1 VRLAGA
7 AGETCL
13 EILAE
18 ISTWERRDSDWPS
31 SPFGNQLR
39 GCCLVGSGSANS
51 RGRGGSSCESD
62 GSEAEKERRVEG
74 RKGERWERELM
85 GVVAWAA
92 AVALAIVT
100 HQRKLH

>member
-18 ISTWERRDSDWPS
+18 ISTLTWVMRDSDRPS
-31 SPFGNQLR
+31 SPFGNRLR
-39 GCCLVGSGSANS
+39 GCCLGGSGSATS

-62 GSEAEKERRVEG
+62 GSEAEEERRVEG
-74 RKGERWERELM
+74 RRGERWERE
-85 GVVAWAA
+85 
-92 AVALAIVT
+92 
-100 HQRKLH
+100 